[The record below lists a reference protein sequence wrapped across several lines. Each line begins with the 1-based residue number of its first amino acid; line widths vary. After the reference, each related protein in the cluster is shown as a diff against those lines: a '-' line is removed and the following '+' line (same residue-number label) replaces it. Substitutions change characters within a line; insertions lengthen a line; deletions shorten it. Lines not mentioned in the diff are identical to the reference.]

1 MSNGAQ
7 TPNCHFHQQP
17 VPAPS
22 PPHSENG
29 IPGDLLGLV
38 KKRWSVDNNYSGE
51 KTPSPAHSE
60 MVINGDEAD
69 SCGKT
74 DGKVL
79 DWKFIAWGVELA
91 ELAYLYLRGWPV
103 YLQFWI
109 RFQASS
115 SSVALETQWKY
126 EAFWIRVG
134 RVGQVSSMSSWTKLS
149 FKTGTNLWLQLLQLI
164 RTQLQLIWRSS
175 GSHH

>member
-1 MSNGAQ
+1 
-7 TPNCHFHQQP
+7 
-17 VPAPS
+17 
-22 PPHSENG
+22 
-29 IPGDLLGLV
+29 
-38 KKRWSVDNNYSGE
+38 
-51 KTPSPAHSE
+51 

-91 ELAYLYLRGWPV
+91 ELAYPYLRGRPV

-149 FKTGTNLWLQLLQLI
+149 FRTGTIPVTAAITAHSYSIATHLEIKWFPPLKLHIHSICTALGCAEPANLI
-164 RTQLQLIWRSS
+164 TD
-175 GSHH
+175 SHKFPPT